1 MEKKQSVVKR
11 TLFSWVSSSS
21 LKLQA
26 SLILIAIVMVVVCVF
41 PLEMQK
47 RIVNEA
53 IILKKF
59 DLLLFYCLGYF
70 LAVSAASALKYLSI
84 IIQTQISQQVMAEM
98 RKKLY
103 SHIISLPLDFF
114 RKTQPGLVVNS
125 LVAELNVPSNF
136 VGMAIAVPVINI
148 LTLLAF
154 AVYLFYL
161 NPLLAIISF
170 SIYPVIIF
178 LVPILQKRAN
188 LANKTRVDLSRK
200 LSGRIAESISGI
212 HEIHGS
218 GAYCIENNKFS
229 NLVKK
234 LLKIRVTWTRYREGV
249 KVTNNFFTSLG
260 PLIIFILGGY
270 LAINGRLDLGALV
283 AFLSAQEKL
292 YTPWKELIEFYQV
305 YQNATV
311 TYNRTMKYFDIDKVY
326 DIAPVDRDT
335 YELTGAL
342 EVKNLSFVT
351 EDGIRLLTD
360 INISLKPGEQLALIG
375 FSGSGK
381 STLAKCIAQLCKY
394 SDGQVIVDDK
404 EVQALTKLDVV
415 RNIGFVPQ
423 EPFMFQGTVEEN
435 LLYSCAAIHEE
446 AGKSP
451 ATCKPGLDDMVRLLQ
466 QTGTFIDILRFGLS
480 ALISRDHDQE
490 LAERIIKVRRKFQA
504 TFEED
509 LEGYIEFFQ
518 DDKYLYHLSITENLI
533 FGTPRQK
540 SYAGESLL
548 NNKIFIDFLNQAD
561 LTRPLLKLG
570 AQLSEQT
577 LDILGNLSPNPALF
591 EKSPLAPEELDSF
604 KELAE
609 RLKRTKLHQLT
620 KEDKDQ
626 LLALALRF
634 TPGRHKMV
642 ALPKMLENLI
652 LEGRALFKDTVTAR
666 KPQDFISYDEAEYI
680 FSQPILNNIFFGKIT
695 NSTLHVQEKINKCI
709 VQLLIEEDLL
719 DLIIEKGLRYDVG
732 SKGENLSGGQKQKLS
747 IVRALLKD
755 PKILIM
761 DEATSALDNN
771 SQSRIQNL
779 LETKL
784 RGKTTLISV
793 IHRLDIIKNYDK
805 IAVMK
810 AGKIVEI
817 GTYEQLM
824 SKQGVLY
831 ELVSGKK

>member
-1 MEKKQSVVKR
+1 MEKEQSVVKR

-21 LKLQA
+21 LKLQVA
-26 SLILIAIVMVVVCVF
+26 LIFIAILMVVVRVF

-59 DLLLFYCLGYF
+59 DLLLSYCLAYL
-70 LAVSAASALKYLSI
+70 LAVVAASGLKYLSV
-84 IIQTQISQQVMAEM
+84 IIQTQIGQQAMADM

-125 LVAELNVPSNF
+125 LVSELNVPSNF

-154 AVYLFYL
+154 AGYLFYL

-188 LANKTRVDLSRK
+188 FANKKRVDLSRK

-218 GAYCIENNKFS
+218 GAYRLENQKFS
-229 NLVKK
+229 SLVKK
-234 LLKIRVTWTRYREGV
+234 LMKVRVIWSRYREGI

-311 TYNRTMKYFDIDKVY
+311 TYNRTMKYFDADIEY
-326 DIAPVDRDT
+326 DLEPVERT
-335 YELTGAL
+335 PYALTGSL

-351 EDGIRLLTD
+351 EDSIQLLTD
-360 INISLKPGEQLALIG
+360 INFTLKPGEHLALVG

-381 STLAKCIAQLCKY
+381 STVAKCIAQLCKY
-394 SDGQVIVDDK
+394 SDGQVILDNK
-404 EVQALTKLDVV
+404 EISTLTKLDVV
-415 RNIGFVPQ
+415 RNIGFIPQ
-423 EPFMFQGTVEEN
+423 EPFMFEGTIEEN
-435 LLYSCAAIHEE
+435 LLYSCDAIHGDANKDSEV
-446 AGKSP
+446 
-451 ATCKPGLDDMVRLLQ
+451 CKPGLDDMVRLLQ
-466 QTGTFIDILRFGLS
+466 QTGAFIDILRFGLS
-480 ALISRDHDQE
+480 SIISSDQNQD
-490 LAERIIKVRRKFQA
+490 LADRIIKVRKKFQSI
-504 TFEED
+504 FEED
-509 LEGYIEFFQ
+509 LEGYIEFFK
-518 DDKYLYHLSITENLI
+518 DDKYLYHLSIAENLI

-540 SYAGESLL
+540 SYVERNLL
-548 NNKIFIDFLNQAD
+548 NNKIFIDFLNKAD

-570 AQLSEQT
+570 TQLSEQT
-577 LDILGNLSPNPALF
+577 IDILGNLTPTPTLF
-591 EKSPLAPEELDSF
+591 EKSPIAFEELDTF
-604 KELAE
+604 KELSR
-609 RLKRTKLHQLT
+609 RLKTTKLHQLT
-620 KEDKDQ
+620 KEDKDR

-634 TPGRHKMV
+634 TPGQHKMV
-642 ALPKMLENLI
+642 ALSKMLENLI
-652 LEGRALFKDTVTAR
+652 LEGRALFKDTVATR
-666 KPQDFISYDEAEYI
+666 EPEKFICYNEAEYI

-695 NSTLHVQEKINKCI
+695 SSALHVQEKINKCI

-719 DLIIEKGLRYDVG
+719 DLIIENGLKYEVG
-732 SKGENLSGGQKQKLS
+732 SKGENLSGGQKQKLA
-747 IVRALLKD
+747 IARALLKN

-761 DEATSALDNN
+761 DEATSALDNR
-771 SQSRIQNL
+771 SQARIQNL
-779 LETKL
+779 LETRLK
-784 RGKTTLISV
+784 GKTTLISV

-810 AGKIVEI
+810 AGKIVEF
-817 GTYEQLM
+817 GPYEQLI
-824 SKQGVLY
+824 SRQGVLY